1 MRKNLRRLLPLLA
14 LVVLLATAMSVTAFA
29 AGDPTEEA
37 GTKMIECPDCGGST
51 ACMECYGLD
60 PECAACGGGNVCATC
75 GGTGYVESPSHFFN
89 TALSLLPPVIAIA
102 LALITKEVYSS
113 LFIGIVVG
121 GLLYSNFSFEGT
133 VLHVFESGIVSVL
146 SDSYNVGI
154 LVFLVILGAMVCL
167 MNKAGGS
174 AAFGRWA
181 QGHIKSR
188 VGAQLAT
195 IVLGCLIFIDD
206 YFNCLTVG
214 SVMRP
219 VTDKYKVSRA
229 KLAYIIDA
237 TAAPICIIAPISSW
251 AAAVAGFAEDGQG
264 LNLFIRAIPFN
275 FYAILTVVMMVG
287 MVLMKT
293 EFGLMGKFE
302 ENAVENGDLFSGS
315 NPYAMMDDEV
325 VEDKGRVMD
334 LVVPI
339 VVLVIFC
346 VIGMI
351 YSGGFFSGTSFVD
364 AFSSS
369 DASVGLMLG
378 SAFALVVAFIY
389 YLIRKSMTFRDMM
402 NCIPEGFKAMVPAI
416 MILTFA
422 WSLKAMTD
430 SLGAKY
436 FVRDF
441 VRSSADGMQMFLPA
455 IVFVVGCLLAFATGT
470 SWGTFGILI
479 PIVQNVFPMDNPLSI
494 VCISACMA
502 GAVCG
507 DHCSPISDTT
517 IMASAGA
524 QCDHVN
530 HVSTQLPYAITA
542 AVVSCVSYIVAGF
555 VPNAFIALPIAI
567 VLMIGTLLVIKTLH
581 ANKRI

>member
-37 GTKMIECPDCGGST
+37 GTKIIECPDCGGST

-60 PECAACGGGNVCATC
+60 PECAACGGSNVCATC

-389 YLIRKSMTFRDMM
+389 YLIRKSMSFRDMM

-479 PIVQNVFPMDNPLSI
+479 PIVQNVFPMDNPLAI

-555 VPNAFIALPIAI
+555 VPNAFIALPISI

>member
-1 MRKNLRRLLPLLA
+1 MRNLRRRLLPLLA
-14 LVVLLATAMSVTAFA
+14 VVLLVCSAMTVTAFA
-29 AGDPTEEA
+29 ADDPTEES
-37 GTKMIECPDCGGST
+37 GTKMIECADCG
-51 ACMECYGLD
+51 
-60 PECAACGGGNVCATC
+60 AAGIVLTDEGTVADCEAC
-75 GGTGYVESPSHFFN
+75 GGTGYVESPSQFYN
-89 TALSLLPPVIAIA
+89 TFWSLLPPIIAIA

-113 LFIGIVVG
+113 LFIGILVG
-121 GLLYSNFSFEGT
+121 GLLYSNFAFETT
-133 VLHVFESGIVSVL
+133 VLHVFNDGIVASVT
-146 SDSYNVGI
+146 DSYNMGI
-154 LVFLVILGAMVCL
+154 LIFLVILGTMVCL

-181 QGHIKSR
+181 EKNIKSR
-188 VGAQLAT
+188 VGAQLAS
-195 IVLGCLIFIDD
+195 ILLGCLIFIDD

-219 VTDKYKVSRA
+219 ITDKHNISRA

-264 LNLFIRAIPFN
+264 FNLFLRAIPYN
-275 FYAILTVVMMVG
+275 YYALLTIVMMVG
-287 MVLMKT
+287 LVVMKVD
-293 EFGLMGKFE
+293 FGMMRTFE
-302 ENAVENGDLFSGS
+302 RNAIETGDLFSGS
-315 NPYAMMDDEV
+315 NPYASAEEDV
-325 VEDKGRVMD
+325 PEDKGRVLD
-334 LVVPI
+334 LVLP
-339 VVLVIFC
+339 VVMLIICC

-351 YSGGFFSGTSFVD
+351 YSGGFFEGEDFIT
-364 AFSSS
+364 AFSNS

-378 SAFALVVAFIY
+378 SAFALVFSFVYF
-389 YLIRKSMTFRDMM
+389 LIRRSMSFKDMM
-402 NCIPEGFKAMVPAI
+402 SCIPDGFKAMVPAI

-441 VRSSADGMQMFLPA
+441 VRTSATGIQLLLPV
-455 IVFVVGCLLAFATGT
+455 IVFVIGCLLAFATGT

-479 PIVQNVFPMDNPLSI
+479 PIVQNVFSMDNPMAI
-494 VCISACMA
+494 ICISACMA

-530 HVSTQLPYAITA
+530 HVSTQLPYAITCA
-542 AVVSCVSYIVAGF
+542 AVSGVTYLIAGILVSAGA
-555 VPNAFIALPIAI
+555 PGILGLPIGI
-567 VLMIGTLLVIKTLH
+567 VLMLATLVVIKRREE
-581 ANKRI
+581 KRS